1 MSRLSIARASLAGG
15 LAVLLLAAPASAAQ
29 IKPRGLVLQQA
40 DVPAHYVLDK
50 DNTMAF
56 SYAQFAGRPD
66 APKIIESSGF
76 VAGYFAK
83 YRNTDPPRWRDI
95 SSASYL
101 FRQPL
106 GATRYLMWMRH
117 ALEHQHGPTFSRSR
131 IDVGAEAWAY
141 TARSRDAGSLV
152 LWRTGRVVALVACQE
167 MSGHRSLALSLARKQ
182 QRRIAEALR

>member
-1 MSRLSIARASLAGG
+1 MSRLIARVSLVVASLM
-15 LAVLLLAAPASAAQ
+15 LVLAAPASAAQ
-29 IKPRGLVLQQA
+29 IKPRELVLQET
-40 DVPAHYVLDK
+40 DLPARYVLDK

-66 APKIIESSGF
+66 APKIIKTSGF

-106 GATRYLMWMRH
+106 GATRYLVWMRH
-117 ALEHQHGPTFSRSR
+117 ALERQQGPKFSRSR
-131 IDVGAEAWAY
+131 IELGAEAWAY
-141 TARSRDAGSLV
+141 TARSRDVGSLV
-152 LWRTGRVVALVACQE
+152 LWRYGRVVALVACQE
-167 MSGHRSLALSLARKQ
+167 MTSHRSLALSLARTQ
-182 QRRIAEALR
+182 QRRIAAALR